1 MKKIEKA
8 RFKCPEC
15 GYVEEINIP
24 ENVCMISYKCKNCKK
39 TIWTPKESCCIICSY
54 SDKKCLMSS
63 VK

>member
-1 MKKIEKA
+1 
-8 RFKCPEC
+8 
-15 GYVEEINIP
+15 
-24 ENVCMISYKCKNCKK
+24 MISYKCKNCKK